1 MILRMLALVAA
12 GLLLSSKALAT
23 DITQIIAENIKGTK
37 ILNVSIVSIPHD
49 DGMMLVVDTS
59 AGQKKFIVSKE
70 NIVTALAMLQNPEA
84 YGANNAILLNRT
96 IPHLPSAR
104 PLVAQAKSPV
114 AAPSTTTPVTP
125 AIAAPVV
132 TAATTP
138 TPVITQQLIQTAP
151 PASNASAIVSSM
163 VLSANQQASK

>member
-12 GLLLSSKALAT
+12 GLLLSSKAMAT
-23 DITQIIAENIKGTK
+23 DVTQIIAENIKGTK

-59 AGQKKFIVSKE
+59 GGQKKFIVSKE
-70 NIVTALAMLQNPEA
+70 NIVAALAMLQNPEA

-96 IPHLPSAR
+96 IPHLPAAR
-104 PLVAQAKSPV
+104 PLIAQTKPV
-114 AAPSTTTPVTP
+114 AAPSTPITP
-125 AIAAPVV
+125 ATAPVV
-132 TAATTP
+132 TASAQPTP
-138 TPVITQQLIQTAP
+138 APVITQQLIAP
-151 PASNASAIVSSM
+151 PPSNAPAIVSSM